1 MSFIVTVRIEM
12 VSVRTSAWDKVAW
25 NNCFYSSNCLQ
36 QKCNIICS
44 ARTNRPA
51 SVSNRSKKSQETILS
66 APVYGH
72 LFTQL
77 LVNTVTTK
85 LRDIKP

>member
-1 MSFIVTVRIEM
+1 MSFIVTVRIKL
-12 VSVRTSAWDKVAW
+12 VSVRTSVWDKVAW

-36 QKCNIICS
+36 QRCNIICS

-51 SVSNRSKKSQETILS
+51 SVSNRSKKPQETILS

-77 LVNTVTTK
+77 LVNTAATK
-85 LRDIKP
+85 MCNVKP

>member
-1 MSFIVTVRIEM
+1 MSFIVTVRIKL
-12 VSVRTSAWDKVAW
+12 VSVRTSVWDKVAW

-36 QKCNIICS
+36 QRCNIICS

-51 SVSNRSKKSQETILS
+51 SVSKPQETILS

-77 LVNTVTTK
+77 MVYTVTTK
-85 LRDIKP
+85 LCDVKP